1 MERCMSV
8 AKKFLVG
15 SSMLLHVVTALVLS
29 VATVSAQQAIVTP
42 VLTSADNFRDVAG
55 ISASHGGTGFANTT
69 SNFGVM
75 RTGVFYRSNVLSLN
89 DADWDTLSS
98 LRIWRDIDLR
108 TPAEIS
114 ATPDRIPAGALF
126 SNINVFGTS
135 SPPTISISSASAAS
149 LLSYGQ
155 NGYKTFVT
163 DPTER
168 EGFRTALLTMAHDP
182 GPDVFH
188 CSYGKDRTGWTAVL
202 LESIAGVS
210 PATIMND
217 YLASNS
223 YLTSQLNAEAAS
235 LVAAIPGLSGM
246 NLTSLLGV
254 DSSYLQAALDQ
265 VVASYGSMYGYL
277 IQGLG
282 LSLEDI
288 YVLRGKM
295 VNYMILPGQNMLSG
309 NAASGAGF
317 LNALQGSSL
326 SGSYTAYNYYLQSSV
341 DMGTLGGVPGQV
353 GGQIHADAASYLLR
367 QPRWIEAAVSP
378 YVSGQGLAE
387 GQTRY
392 WLSGL
397 GGGFWAE
404 GQSGISR
411 VAERSA
417 GSVIGVTYRGSERAS
432 LDLGLGYNA
441 GVVESA
447 GATANINTLFATLG
461 GRYGFSSLE
470 AGPYVLARADGG
482 YVDYRVD
489 RALAGNLGSA
499 SGQTTGSIFGG
510 LIGFGD
516 VVRLAPVTIT
526 PQAGLRLAAE
536 TLAGFSE
543 SGGDLA
549 LNVHGLNHL
558 SSSLL
563 LDLHLRL
570 DPRQVGSWTI
580 GPELTLGYERA
591 LDDPQIQS
599 TATRYGYAVSQKSA
613 YDSRDLAKAG
623 LSLTAQRDAFVVTAK
638 ANGVL
643 GDGSGS
649 AGVSGQLT
657 LGYSF

>member
-1 MERCMSV
+1 MESCMSV
-8 AKKFLVG
+8 TKKILVG
-15 SSMLLHVVTALVLS
+15 SSVLLHVAMALFVS
-29 VATVSAQQAIVTP
+29 AATVSAQQAIVTP
-42 VLTSADNFRDVAG
+42 ALTSADNFRDVAG
-55 ISASHGGTGFANTT
+55 ISASHGGTGFVNTT

-75 RTGVFYRSNVLSLN
+75 RTDVFYRSNVLNLN
-89 DADWDTLSS
+89 DADWTTLSG
-98 LRIWRDIDLR
+98 LRVWRDIDLR

-114 ATPDRIPAGALF
+114 ATPDRTPAGALYT
-126 SNINVFGTS
+126 NINVFGTS
-135 SPPTISISSASAAS
+135 SSPTANLSAVTPASI
-149 LLSYGQ
+149 LGMGQ
-155 NGYKTFVT
+155 AGYQTFVT

-168 EGFRTALLTMAHDP
+168 EGFRTVLLTLAHDP
-182 GPDVFH
+182 GPDLFH
-188 CSYGKDRTGWTAVL
+188 CSDGKDRTGWTAAL
-202 LESIAGVS
+202 LESIARVS
-210 PATIMND
+210 PATVMND

-223 YLTSQLNAEAAS
+223 YLASQISAQSAS
-235 LVAAIPGLSGM
+235 LAAAVPGLSGM
-246 NLTSLLGV
+246 NLTPLLGV

-265 VVASYGSMYGYL
+265 AVASYGSMYGYL
-277 IQGLG
+277 VQGLG

-295 VNYMILPGQNMLSG
+295 VNYLMLPGQNMLSG

-341 DMGTLGGVPGQV
+341 DMGNLGGVPGQV

-367 QPRWIEAAVSP
+367 QPRWIGEAVSP

-387 GQTRY
+387 GQARY

-397 GGGFWAE
+397 GGGFWAQ

-417 GSVIGVTYRGSERAS
+417 GTVAGVTYRGSERAS

-441 GVVESA
+441 GTVESA
-447 GATANINTLFATLG
+447 GANANINTFFATLG

-482 YVDYRVD
+482 YVDYRVN

-499 SGQTTGSIFGG
+499 SGQTTGSVFGG
-510 LIGFGD
+510 LIGLGD

-549 LNVHGLNHL
+549 LNVHGLSHL

-570 DPRQVGSWTI
+570 DPQQAGSWTI

-638 ANGVL
+638 ASGVL